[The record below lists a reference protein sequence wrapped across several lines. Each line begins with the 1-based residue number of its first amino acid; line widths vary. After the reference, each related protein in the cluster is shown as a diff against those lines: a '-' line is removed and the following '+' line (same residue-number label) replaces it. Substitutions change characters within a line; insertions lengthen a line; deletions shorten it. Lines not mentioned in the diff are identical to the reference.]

1 MPQYEFWYDEITTRK
16 AFFEADDNVEAKGIL
31 EMLEAGE
38 IGPEDIDGVFFKD
51 KGYSIEIDPLTLS
64 RLDGEDV

>member
-1 MPQYEFWYDEITTRK
+1 MPTYEFWFDEITTRK
-16 AFFEADDNVEAKGIL
+16 AYFEADDNAEAKGIL
-31 EMLEAGE
+31 ERVESGE
-38 IGPEDIDGVFFKD
+38 ISPEEVDKIYFKD

>member
-1 MPQYEFWYDEITTRK
+1 MPTYEFWFDEITTRK
-16 AFFEADDNVEAKGIL
+16 AFFDADDNVEAKGIL
-31 EMLEAGE
+31 ELVESGE
-38 IGPEDIDGVFFKD
+38 ISPEQVDKIYFKD

>member
-1 MPQYEFWYDEITTRK
+1 MPTYEFWFDEITTRK
-16 AFFEADDNVEAKGIL
+16 AFFDADDNVEAKGIL
-31 EMLEAGE
+31 ERVESGE
-38 IGPEDIDGVFFKD
+38 ISPEQVDKIYFKD